1 MSVKGEEKGKGQ
13 EGETPMP
20 LIDLRDRLRSADC
33 AKKFLR
39 IHGTHTH
46 TQKTTHN
53 NAARKKGWNTI

>member
-13 EGETPMP
+13 EGETLMP

-39 IHGTHTH
+39 IHGTHT
-46 TQKTTHN
+46 QKTTHN